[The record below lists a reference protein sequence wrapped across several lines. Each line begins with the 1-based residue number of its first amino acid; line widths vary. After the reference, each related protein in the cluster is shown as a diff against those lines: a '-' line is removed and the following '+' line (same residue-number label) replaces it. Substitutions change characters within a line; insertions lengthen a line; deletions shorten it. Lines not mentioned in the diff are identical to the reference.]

1 MSKKT
6 RLFFVTDVHGSEKCF
21 RKFVNAA
28 KFYEAQVLVLG
39 GDITGKMVIP
49 IVDQSNGAYNCRFL
63 GNELVIKS
71 KEDLDATVKNI
82 RDSGFYP
89 YMSNQQEVA
98 ELQVNKAKLDALFER
113 LMVESIDSWV
123 KLAHER
129 LSGTGVKCY
138 ISPGNDDILAI
149 DSHLANTGAVFN
161 PERKVVQIDETHE
174 MITLGYTNPEPC
186 ELADHLLRGGGIE
199 DDKVGGT
206 ADDRILQHGDVARGH
221 HVKPILKEHGETET
235 EVQVGAVDDDRFIVC
250 GESRHP
256 FSPYVLGFFRREFHQ
271 HVWFRIFAGRGRGIF
286 KRFAIDARRR
296 ARHVRQNSS
305 ASPEPVNFKIC
316 ANCGLPRPGRMG

>member
-174 MITLGYTNPEPC
+174 MITLGYTNHTPWNSPREVDEDQL
-186 ELADHLLRGGGIE
+186 ELMLEEMCGQIHDMKNCIFNIHCPPIQTILDQAPALDSTLKPIVKGGQLQMIAAGSSATRKVLEKYQPLAGIHGHIHESKGVTKIGQTSCFNPGSEYTEGILRGLVIDLE
-199 DDKVGGT
+199 DKKIKNYTFT
-206 ADDRILQHGDVARGH
+206 AG
-221 HVKPILKEHGETET
+221 
-235 EVQVGAVDDDRFIVC
+235 
-250 GESRHP
+250 
-256 FSPYVLGFFRREFHQ
+256 
-271 HVWFRIFAGRGRGIF
+271 
-286 KRFAIDARRR
+286 
-296 ARHVRQNSS
+296 
-305 ASPEPVNFKIC
+305 
-316 ANCGLPRPGRMG
+316 

>member
-1 MSKKT
+1 MSKRI

-49 IVDQSNGAYNCRFL
+49 IVKQSNGTYNCRFL

-71 KEDLDATVKNI
+71 KEDLGTTVKNI
-82 RDSGFYP
+82 RDAGFYP
-89 YMSNQQEVA
+89 YMSNAEEVA
-98 ELQVNKAKLDALFER
+98 ELQTDKAKLDALFER

-149 DSHLANTGAVFN
+149 DSHLTDTGVVFN
-161 PERKVVQIDETHE
+161 PERKVVQFNDSHE
-174 MITLGYTNPEPC
+174 MITLGYTNHTPWNSPREVDEDQL
-186 ELADHLLRGGGIE
+186 ELMLEEMCGKVHEMKNCVFNVHCPPIQTILDQAPALDSTLKPIMKGGQLQMMAAGSSAIRKVIEKYQPLAGIHGHIHEAKGLMKIGRTSCFNPGSEYTEGILRGLVIDLE
-199 DDKVGGT
+199 DDKIKNYAFT
-206 ADDRILQHGDVARGH
+206 AG
-221 HVKPILKEHGETET
+221 
-235 EVQVGAVDDDRFIVC
+235 
-250 GESRHP
+250 
-256 FSPYVLGFFRREFHQ
+256 
-271 HVWFRIFAGRGRGIF
+271 
-286 KRFAIDARRR
+286 
-296 ARHVRQNSS
+296 
-305 ASPEPVNFKIC
+305 
-316 ANCGLPRPGRMG
+316 